1 MKIRDW
7 LHIVWEQIGFNSI
20 SEMVQ
25 STVSW
30 KHKLTTVYLASIPVA
45 GIITA
50 VETFTEDYIYTPAL
64 GIVILWITSFLD
76 VILGLSVA
84 VSNKIGI
91 VPTRLSRA
99 LIRVLVQTLIV
110 GLFFQMSH
118 VWDYLITS
126 WMVDSL
132 LIVFTLSTFYSVI
145 QNAAALGLI
154 TKEQYTVIE
163 GMVNLNK
170 LISKFRKNNDK
181 TPNL

>member
-1 MKIRDW
+1 MKNLLRVI
-7 LHIVWEQIGFNSI
+7 WEQVGFHSI
-20 SEMVQ
+20 PEIFQ
-25 STVSW
+25 STVAW
-30 KHKLTTVYLASIPVA
+30 KHKITTLYLASIPVA

-64 GIVILWITSFLD
+64 GIAILWFTSFFD

-84 VSNKIGI
+84 ISNKTGI

-118 VWDYLITS
+118 VWDYIITS

-154 TKEQYTVIE
+154 TKEQYAVIE
-163 GMVNLNK
+163 SMVNLNK
-170 LISKFRKNNDK
+170 LISKFKKNDNDRR
-181 TPNL
+181 N